1 MIDIKKSKAPTNTV
15 TLDKLKI
22 EEPTG
27 NIFEAI
33 AIMARRTEQIS
44 LDIRK
49 ELLEKLDEFAM
60 HNESLEEIFENREQI
75 EVSRYY
81 ESLPKAHAVAVEEWL
96 KGNIYYR
103 YTDEEDKE

>member
-22 EEPTG
+22 EEHTG

-33 AIMARRTEQIS
+33 AIMASRTEQIS

-49 ELLEKLDEFAM
+49 ELLEKLDEFALQNEQTTGNIFESIAIMARRTEQFSLDIRKELLEKLDEFAM
-60 HNESLEEIFENREQI
+60 HN
-75 EVSRYY
+75 
-81 ESLPKAHAVAVEEWL
+81 
-96 KGNIYYR
+96 
-103 YTDEEDKE
+103 